1 MKQWLLTGLAFIAAV
16 VCFVA
21 GLIVW
26 SQMSQPPVCSSG
38 YLCALYGPPY
48 RLHPLRA
55 ELLWGASAAFALL
68 AIWSTLLVVRKARLS
83 DAATA

>member
-1 MKQWLLTGLAFIAAV
+1 MKQWFLSGLALVAAA

-26 SQMSQPPVCSSG
+26 RQMSQPPVCSGG
-38 YLCALYGPPY
+38 YLCALYGPPF

-55 ELLWGASAAFALL
+55 ELLWGASLGFGLL
-68 AIWSTLLVVRKARLS
+68 AMWSALRVVRQSRLH
-83 DAATA
+83 DAATI